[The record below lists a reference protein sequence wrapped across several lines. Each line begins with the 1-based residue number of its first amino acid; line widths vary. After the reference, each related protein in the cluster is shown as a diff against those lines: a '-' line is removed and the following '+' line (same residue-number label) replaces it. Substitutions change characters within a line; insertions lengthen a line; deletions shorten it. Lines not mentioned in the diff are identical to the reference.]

1 MKKIILLALLI
12 APLSVFAQKFGHFN
26 SAEIMQIMPEYT
38 QAQTELESLQK
49 QYEDDLKR
57 MQDELTKKSSEY
69 EKERANL
76 LDNVRQRR
84 EAELEDLYKRIQ
96 QSYEDNR
103 MSLQKVSQEKMQD
116 ITQKV
121 LNAVKEIGT
130 AGGYVYIMDTTAGVP
145 YISTTLSTDVT
156 TELKN
161 KLGLK

>member
-1 MKKIILLALLI
+1 MKKIILLALLL
-12 APLSVFAQKFGHFN
+12 APLSAFAQKFGHFN
-26 SAEIMQIMPEYT
+26 SADIMQMMPEYT
-38 QAQTELESLQK
+38 KAQTELESLQK

-57 MQDELTKKSSEY
+57 MQDELTKKSAEY
-69 EKERANL
+69 EKERDNL

-84 EAELEDLYKRIQ
+84 EAELQDLYQRIQ

-103 MSLQKVSQEKMQD
+103 MSLQKISQEKMQE

-130 AGGYVYIMDTTAGVP
+130 AGGYVYIMDVTAGVP
-145 YISTTLSTDVT
+145 YISATLSTDVT
-156 TELKN
+156 TELKG